1 MRTRRSQRD
10 IVSIMHD
17 SFNDELRK
25 EGLRSLVEKK
35 KKRQEKENEMTNVT
49 LPRTLS
55 LVLTHSRTH
64 TCIFVRNYG
73 ILTQFVRSARNRYA
87 RCCTNC

>member
-1 MRTRRSQRD
+1 MRARRSQRD

-35 KKRQEKENEMTNVT
+35 KKKRGKRE
-49 LPRTLS
+49 
-55 LVLTHSRTH
+55 
-64 TCIFVRNYG
+64 
-73 ILTQFVRSARNRYA
+73 
-87 RCCTNC
+87 